1 MKNIKL
7 LKMHIQ
13 NFKGCKDREI
23 SFGDK
28 TVIGGVNASGKTTVF
43 DAFTW
48 LLFGKD
54 SLGKSS
60 FDIRPKDKAGN
71 MINNVEISVEATI
84 CFGEDEYVLKKVQKQ
99 IWRKKRGTNIT
110 EFQGNVNE
118 FEINGYPKSEKE
130 FKEFVYAEIDENVFD
145 LVTNPNA
152 FNALPWKKQREALM
166 KFVGDFS
173 NVEIAQ
179 QFGERFQKL
188 IPELKIAST
197 DDILKKYT
205 KAKNT
210 LNKDM
215 VEIPARIDE
224 ISKQLVTADVGA
236 LEVEKSAKEVALKK
250 VEDEI
255 TGGADKLETINDLR
269 KQVMDKKIALSEI
282 QNTANEKLEKERTDH
297 RVKFDEVQKVFFAV
311 QDQMK
316 QLERERTEYTNE
328 RDRCEREKNR
338 LLEEWRKGKKSEF
351 AEYVAPAPYV
361 APEPLKESDLI
372 CPTCGQDLP
381 EEVKQKR
388 IANYEAKCRHE
399 KAAYEAQCEAYK
411 KKYEKNKE
419 DFQTKKDRELK
430 RITEA
435 GQKAA
440 DAVRANQKLIDERN
454 NVLESLR
461 SKFDAAKAEYDS
473 MKQAFDS
480 IPAVADVSENPAYV
494 KTKEEIVAI
503 EKQIEELSKESSG
516 KAELEAKKAVLKDEI
531 AEIEAKIK
539 AADNTKVNA
548 RIAELEEEQKA
559 VGQKIAEQEQ
569 MIDLTEDF
577 IRVKMDQISNA
588 INDKFQIVSF
598 RLFEDQINGGL
609 KETCECTVNGVPF
622 SSLNNGHRVIAGLD
636 IIRSLSELY
645 GVSAPVFIDNSEAVN
660 TENFPEMDAQMIHLV
675 VTDDKELKVE
685 SEDK

>member
-23 SFGDK
+23 SFGEK
-28 TVIGGVNASGKTTVF
+28 TAIGGVNASGKTTVF

-60 FDIRPKDKAGN
+60 FDIRPRDKAGN

-84 CFGEDEYVLKKVQKQ
+84 CFGEDEYDLKKVQKQ
-99 IWRKKRGTNIT
+99 KWVKKRGTNTT

-130 FKEFVYAEIDENVFD
+130 FKEFISRIIDENIFN

-152 FNALPWKKQREALM
+152 FNALPWKEQREVLM
-166 KFVGDFS
+166 RFAGEFS
-173 NVEIAQ
+173 DVETAQ
-179 QFGERFQKL
+179 QFGEQFAKL

-197 DDILKKYT
+197 DDILKKYN
-205 KAKNT
+205 KAKSAM
-210 LNKDM
+210 NKEM

-224 ISKQLVTADVGA
+224 VSKQLVTADVGA
-236 LEVEKSAKEVALKK
+236 LEVEKAAKEVALKK

-255 TGGADKLETINDLR
+255 NGGADKLGTINDLR

-282 QNTANEKLEKERTDH
+282 QNTANEQLAKERMDS

-328 RDRCEREKNR
+328 KDRCEREKNR
-338 LLEEWRKGKKSEF
+338 LLEEWRKGKKCEF
-351 AEYVAPAPYV
+351 ATYVAPAPYV
-361 APEPLKESDLI
+361 EPEPLKESDLI

-388 IANYEAKCRHE
+388 IADYEAKCRRE
-399 KAAYEAQCEAYK
+399 RDAYEAGCEALK
-411 KKYEKNKE
+411 KKYEKDKE
-419 DFQTKKDRELK
+419 DFQTRKDQDLK

-440 DAVRANQKLIDERN
+440 DAVRACQKRIDERN
-454 NVLESLR
+454 NALESLR

-473 MKQAFDS
+473 MKEAFDA

-577 IRVKMDQISNA
+577 IRAKMDRISTA

-609 KETCECTVNGVPF
+609 KETCECTVDGVPF
-622 SSLNNGHRVIAGLD
+622 SSLNNGHRIVAGLD
-636 IIRSLSELY
+636 IIRSLSDLY
-645 GVSAPVFIDNSEAVN
+645 GISCPVFIDNSESVN
-660 TENFPEMDAQMIHLV
+660 EENFPEMDAQMIHLV

>member
-23 SFGDK
+23 SFGEK
-28 TVIGGVNASGKTTVF
+28 TAIGGVNASGKTTVF

-60 FDIRPKDKAGN
+60 FDIRPRDKAGN

-130 FKEFVYAEIDENVFD
+130 FKEFVHAEIDENIFN
-145 LVTNPNA
+145 LITNPNA
-152 FNALPWKKQREALM
+152 FNALPWKEQREVLM
-166 KFVGDFS
+166 KFVGNFS

-188 IPELKIAST
+188 VPELKIAST
-197 DDILKKYT
+197 DDIFKKYT

-236 LEVEKSAKEVALKK
+236 LEVEKAAKEVALKK

-255 TGGADKLETINDLR
+255 TGGADKLETINELR

-282 QNTANEKLEKERTDH
+282 QNTANEQLAKERMDS

-316 QLERERTEYTNE
+316 QLERELTEYIYE
-328 RDRCEREKNR
+328 RDRSEREKDR
-338 LLEEWRKGKKSEF
+338 LLEEWKKVKKCEF

-361 APEPLKESDLI
+361 EPEPLKESDLI

-388 IANYEAKCRHE
+388 IADYEAKCRRE
-399 KAAYEAQCEAYK
+399 RDAYEAGCEALK
-411 KKYEKNKE
+411 KKYEKDKE
-419 DFQTKKDRELK
+419 DFQTKKDQDLK

-440 DAVRANQKLIDERN
+440 DAVRANQKLIDERT

-461 SKFDAAKAEYDS
+461 SKFDASKAEYDS
-473 MKQAFDS
+473 MKQAFDT

-531 AEIEAKIK
+531 TEIEAKIK
-539 AADNTKVNA
+539 AADNTKVNG

-622 SSLNNGHRVIAGLD
+622 SSLNNGHRIIAGLD

>member
-23 SFGDK
+23 SFGEK
-28 TVIGGVNASGKTTVF
+28 TAIGGVNASGKTTVF

-60 FDIRPKDKAGN
+60 FDIRPRDKAGN

-99 IWRKKRGTNIT
+99 IWRKKRGTNTT

-130 FKEFVYAEIDENVFD
+130 FKEFISGIINENIFN

-152 FNALPWKKQREALM
+152 FNALPWKEQREMLM
-166 KFVGDFS
+166 RFVGDFS
-173 NVEIAQ
+173 DVEIAQ
-179 QFGERFQKL
+179 QFGEQFARL

-197 DDILKKYT
+197 DDILKKYN
-205 KAKNT
+205 KAKSA
-210 LNKDM
+210 LNKEM

-224 ISKQLVTADVGA
+224 VSKQLVTADVGA
-236 LEVEKSAKEVALKK
+236 LEVEKAAKEVALKK

-255 TGGADKLETINDLR
+255 NGGADKLGTINDLR

-282 QNTANEKLEKERTDH
+282 QNTANEQLAKERMDS

-316 QLERERTEYTNE
+316 QLERERTEYIYE
-328 RDRCEREKNR
+328 RDRSEREKDR
-338 LLEEWRKGKKSEF
+338 LLEEWKKVKKCEF

-361 APEPLKESDLI
+361 EPEPLKESGLI

-388 IANYEAKCRHE
+388 IADYEAKCRRE
-399 KAAYEAQCEAYK
+399 RDAYEAGCEALK
-411 KKYEKNKE
+411 KKYEKDKE
-419 DFQTKKDRELK
+419 DFQTKKDQDLK

-440 DAVRANQKLIDERN
+440 DAVRANQKLIDERT

-461 SKFDAAKAEYDS
+461 SKFDASKAEYDS
-473 MKQAFDS
+473 MKQAFDT

-531 AEIEAKIK
+531 TEIEAKIK
-539 AADNTKVNA
+539 AADNTKVNG

-622 SSLNNGHRVIAGLD
+622 SSLNNGHRIIAGLD